1 MKPIHIFIF
10 VLFSISVNAQTNLFP
25 HAKQKWVD
33 SVFAT
38 LSIDQKIGQV
48 LMPRGN
54 SSPVYDTTRLFSI
67 VRDYHVGGFVLFA
80 GFPTVQAQLV
90 NELQKT
96 IQSAFVYWN
105 GFGMGP

>member
-1 MKPIHIFIF
+1 MKRILI
-10 VLFSISVNAQTNLFP
+10 FSILFLSISAKGQTNLFP

-54 SSPVYDTTRLFSI
+54 SNPVYDTTRLFSI
-67 VRDYHVGGFVLFA
+67 IRDYHVGGFCSFCWIPY
-80 GFPTVQAQLV
+80 G
-90 NELQKT
+90 
-96 IQSAFVYWN
+96 S
-105 GFGMGP
+105 GPIGQ